1 MQVVAP
7 RDWLFLVALGSM
19 VVGAISWS
27 IWGRIPV
34 TVEGRG
40 VLLYPDQTTA
50 LQAPVAGQVATLR
63 VKPGDRVQAGQVI
76 GAMARV
82 ELQQALQQQTAT
94 WQRLRQQQQQLTAV
108 TARQTAAALQAL
120 QQQEQALQKTLQ
132 DQQALLEPIRTKD
145 RLTLQTQQQSL
156 ARAVANKEA
165 LAPVL
170 QQQLDNRQQLLNEG
184 AISIDLFLQSAQA
197 YQENQQQL
205 ASLKSQLQE
214 LNRRSLGV
222 EQTYRGTLRQVETV
236 QAQLQDLQAQ
246 KQQLQQRSLEA
257 SMQRSNQIQAVQQ
270 QIAQLKLQLQ
280 QSSQITSAVSG
291 RVVELTA
298 KPGQVLQVG
307 DRIGLVEADHNAGQL
322 GAIAYFS
329 IKDGKRLA
337 PGMAVQITPDSV
349 PRERYGG
356 IVGTVK
362 TISPL
367 PISRQAMV
375 NTVGSTE
382 VADGLVVAGGQ
393 LAVQATLQPNPAN
406 ASGYQWSSSRGPE
419 LQLSPGTTAAIRA
432 TIDRQAPITFVLPI
446 FKSFAQG
453 T

>member
-7 RDWLFLVALGSM
+7 RDWLFLVALGSI
-19 VVGAISWS
+19 VVGAVSWS

-50 LQAPVAGQVATLR
+50 LQSPIAGQVATLR

-76 GAMARV
+76 GAMARL
-82 ELQQALQQQTAT
+82 ELRQALQQQTAT
-94 WQRLRQQQQQLTAV
+94 WQRLRQQQRQLTAV
-108 TARQTAAALQAL
+108 MQRQTTAALQAI
-120 QQQEQALQKTLQ
+120 QQQERTLQKTLQ
-132 DQQALLEPIRTKD
+132 DQQALLEPIRTKE

-156 ARAVANKEA
+156 TRALANKEA

-197 YQENQQQL
+197 YQENQQQI
-205 ASLKSQLQE
+205 AALKAQIQE
-214 LNRRSLGV
+214 LNRRLLTID
-222 EQTYRGTLRQVETV
+222 QTYRATLRQVETV

-270 QIAQLKLQLQ
+270 QIAQLQLQLQ

-291 RVVELTA
+291 RVLELTA
-298 KPGQVLQVG
+298 KPGQVLQAG
-307 DRIGLVEADHNAGQL
+307 DRIGLVEADHQSAPL
-322 GAIAYFS
+322 VAIAYFK
-329 IKDGKRLA
+329 IKDGKRLE
-337 PGMAVQITPDSV
+337 PGMTMQITPDSV

-362 TISPL
+362 TVSPL
-367 PISRQAMV
+367 PISREAMV
-375 NTVGSTE
+375 STVGSAE
-382 VADGLVVAGGQ
+382 VADGLTVTGGQ

-419 LQLSPGTTAAIRA
+419 LQLSPGTTASIRA
-432 TIDRQAPITFVLPI
+432 TIDRQAPITFILPI